1 MRGTAHRLRRHMAA
15 HRRLWLAA
23 ALGLAGVV
31 VLVGGALYFAGPGN
45 SSIAIVPA
53 ARYDTRWTFRELQH
67 QLDAGQVIS
76 VTVARNAQNQPSL
89 LANVADGKVAA
100 IDLSTNAADAA
111 TALVALGYRDL
122 LTPDAW
128 AAIDARNA
136 ASQAGAG
143 DLLRN
148 AMNVVFLVV
157 MVGLLAILLLRMRST
172 GLLEIRRGQR
182 FATIMPAAPAKA
194 KAAKSAPAST
204 VAVAAA
210 RGSSGDVRLA
220 DVAGCEEAK
229 LELAEAIE

>member
-1 MRGTAHRLRRHMAA
+1 MRGTAQTLRRHMAA

-100 IDLSTNAADAA
+100 IYRRMLPTRRPRWWRWVIA
-111 TALVALGYRDL
+111 T
-122 LTPDAW
+122 
-128 AAIDARNA
+128 
-136 ASQAGAG
+136 
-143 DLLRN
+143 
-148 AMNVVFLVV
+148 
-157 MVGLLAILLLRMRST
+157 
-172 GLLEIRRGQR
+172 
-182 FATIMPAAPAKA
+182 
-194 KAAKSAPAST
+194 
-204 VAVAAA
+204 
-210 RGSSGDVRLA
+210 
-220 DVAGCEEAK
+220 C
-229 LELAEAIE
+229 